1 MHKNS
6 MKLNHHVNNDS
17 KIEDNLLNI
26 KSPIPLIDDSTTEDD
41 ENKENN
47 QITLYDDKQFSVI
60 YGDYD
65 INEGMAENLKFE
77 KELKSVTSFPLI

>member
-6 MKLNHHVNNDS
+6 MKLNHHANDC
-17 KIEDNLLNI
+17 KNDDIVHNI
-26 KSPIPLIDDSTTEDD
+26 KPSIQVIEDSTTEDD

-47 QITLYDDKQFSVI
+47 QITLYEDKHFSVI

-65 INEGMAENLKFE
+65 MNEGMA
-77 KELKSVTSFPLI
+77 